1 MVGNNTRSVVIRKN
15 DKQKLSKGTLSFDPV
30 GRLLNPS
37 TPSDKLAE
45 KISNSSTTKFKI
57 ITKKNKQHKT
67 KKFEG
72 LICCERTSNISA
84 FRFLPGLLRP

>member
-15 DKQKLSKGTLSFDPV
+15 DKDDSNGTLSFDPV
-30 GRLLNPS
+30 GRLLNLS

-57 ITKKNKQHKT
+57 MTKKKKKQRNLKALFVVKEQVT
-67 KKFEG
+67 FQ
-72 LICCERTSNISA
+72 LSVSY
-84 FRFLPGLLRP
+84 PGF